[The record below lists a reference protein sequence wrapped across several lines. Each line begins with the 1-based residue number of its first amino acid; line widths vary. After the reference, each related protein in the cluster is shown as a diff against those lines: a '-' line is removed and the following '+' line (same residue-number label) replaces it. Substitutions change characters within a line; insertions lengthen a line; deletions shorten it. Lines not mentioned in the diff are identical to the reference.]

1 LMNRRMRTRMSGGVR
16 GRGLAAP
23 SYSIMGRLGKM
34 GRNPYFGRWPIDD
47 DPADYFE
54 PGPDNLMC
62 NLRTT
67 ERRVLPCTVTVGGF
81 VVNDVYFPREK
92 TAARIKEMAR
102 ETVAVYG
109 RRDHEGYPVPK
120 GVKERY
126 VQYFRYCIAKL
137 LAGER
142 GGMR

>member
-1 LMNRRMRTRMSGGVR
+1 M
-16 GRGLAAP
+16 
-23 SYSIMGRLGKM
+23 
-34 GRNPYFGRWPIDD
+34 DD

-54 PGPDNLMC
+54 PGTDNLMWD
-62 NLRTT
+62 LRTT

-81 VVNDVYFPREK
+81 VVKDVYFPREK
-92 TAARIKEMAR
+92 TAARIREMAR
-102 ETVAVYG
+102 EAVAVYG
-109 RRDHEGYPVPK
+109 RKDPEEYPVPK

-142 GGMR
+142 SGLR